1 MTNKDLQ
8 KIFEKG
14 TDEEV
19 KRALKEFIDNISPE
33 DVGRAWIDMT
43 LAYLQTANSFQG
55 AYADYLVSTLDNLD
69 KLDEA
74 KKRLDKAAALGKVR
88 GELQSK

>member
-8 KIFEKG
+8 KILEKG

-19 KRALKEFIDNISPE
+19 KLALKEFIKSISPE